1 MDALIRKIEE
11 ASEEELYNIWM
22 AVRARYSEL
31 VPDRIMLMVCLDKE
45 KDHSAQIDALT
56 ELLIDLR
63 NGMLSCIK

>member
-22 AVRARYSEL
+22 AVRTRYSEL
-31 VPDRIMLMVCLDKE
+31 VPERIMLMVCLDKE
-45 KDHSAQIDALT
+45 KDHTAQIDALT

-63 NGMLSCIK
+63 NGLLSCIK